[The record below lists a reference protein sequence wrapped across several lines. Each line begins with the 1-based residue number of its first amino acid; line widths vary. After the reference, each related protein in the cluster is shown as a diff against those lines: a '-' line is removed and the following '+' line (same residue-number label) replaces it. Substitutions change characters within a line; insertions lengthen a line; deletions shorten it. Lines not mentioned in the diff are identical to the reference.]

1 MGRHRGVD
9 LRIEAPDATVYL
21 IEIKSSREHISEA
34 LIEGA
39 VEILERAGKS
49 VGGSAHLI
57 LVANS
62 WVGKP
67 PFEPVLDLYRGRA
80 TRHASDS
87 RSKDLSVLSGLQV
100 LCAHNRLHLEELEP
114 SKVLQGLL
122 SNGRQSP
129 IRASKKV
136 GRTL

>member
-1 MGRHRGVD
+1 M
-9 LRIEAPDATVYL
+9 YL
-21 IEIKSSREHISEA
+21 IEMKSSREHISEA
-34 LIEGA
+34 LIESA

-80 TRHASDS
+80 ISHASHS
-87 RSKDLSVLSGLQV
+87 RSKNLSLLSGLQV
-100 LCAHNRLHLEELEP
+100 LCAHNGLHLEELDP
-114 SKVLQGLL
+114 SKVLHDLL
-122 SNGRQSP
+122 SAGRQFP
-129 IRASKKV
+129 TRAQNKA
-136 GRTL
+136 RRIL